1 MHIEGPDMKL
11 QLTRLAPWT
20 TELQIEVSS
29 LPAVIGRASHADVRL
44 DDHYISRVHCEIS
57 DLNGTLVVRDLGS
70 KHGTFVNGVKVAQAQ
85 LLPGDRMTIGVTSL
99 SVDYQQTERE
109 ESGSNLAGAASG

>member
-1 MHIEGPDMKL
+1 MKL
-11 QLTRLAPWT
+11 QLTSLAPWT
-20 TELQIEVSS
+20 TEIQIEVESF
-29 LPAVIGRASHADVRL
+29 PAVVGRGFHADVRL
-44 DDHYISRVHCEIS
+44 GDHYVSRVHCEIS

-85 LLPGDRMTIGVTSL
+85 LLPGDRLTIGVTSL
-99 SVDYQQTERE
+99 KVDYQRTAKE